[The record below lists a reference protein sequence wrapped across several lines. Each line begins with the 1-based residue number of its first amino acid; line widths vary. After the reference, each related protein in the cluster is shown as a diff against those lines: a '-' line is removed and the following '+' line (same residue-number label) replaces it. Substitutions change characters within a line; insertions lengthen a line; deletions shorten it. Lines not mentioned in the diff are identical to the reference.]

1 MPLKK
6 RIRYH
11 EVISLK
17 RQKRM
22 DKAFD
27 SVLFTLGRNIKVE
40 PTYER
45 GITTHT
51 DVHILKSEIKIS
63 YYYRSVAHNIL

>member
-1 MPLKK
+1 
-6 RIRYH
+6 
-11 EVISLK
+11 
-17 RQKRM
+17 M